1 MISVQNRVPNP
12 GQEGRVLIT
21 PETGAPFYA
30 TLAMADGAT
39 QPGTPWNR
47 LTGNLLQADIRS
59 YPVARGQSVTAGR
72 VVDVTSS
79 DAPPTVGQYVPGAIQ
94 MQNVPVG
101 SFITRAENGVQQ
113 YYLVVHHGLPSDMYD
128 ASCDGTWVLRL
139 DTYENA
145 VWDAD
150 NSNVL
155 PGADIFTTMAG
166 MLSLFDEETQAAIKT
181 VKIPYCV
188 GGGQSA
194 VKSGADGLECQIF
207 PLSGYELGWTT
218 ETNSYFPVDG
228 AALSYFQNAE
238 SRDPKRISYL
248 NDEATRQWIRSQD
261 TRSTSNVLS
270 VIQSGI
276 YGNYSANSSW
286 GIRPAFILDP
296 TFEVDGYY
304 ESASG
309 IITTSGT
316 PSQAIALQ
324 SGSAGDVI
332 NVIFS
337 GMAEL
342 SGVTQGQQITSPG
355 VQGFGAMD
363 EWLSV
368 FPGWLFSTINESAV
382 KIATG
387 SYTGTGTHGADNPVV
402 ITSPFSGIQ
411 ALIVSAQSNNQYCSR
426 LVLVYG
432 QTSAGSS
439 DYTRRGVVVNWSTPG
454 EVSFYNTSYEDAQ
467 MNVSGITYFYA
478 IFGFEVS
485 T

>member
-59 YPVARGQSVTAGR
+59 YPIASGQTVTAGQ
-72 VVDVTSS
+72 VVDVVAS
-79 DAPPTVGQYVPGAIQ
+79 PGPTATVSVGQTVNLLRNGQLVPHIVVHIG
-94 MQNVPVG
+94 NP
-101 SFITRAENGVQQ
+101 STSLYDDSCNGV
-113 YYLVVHHGLPSDMYD
+113 
-128 ASCDGTWVLRL
+128 WVLRQDITAL
-139 DTYENA
+139 GAWNA
-145 VWDAD
+145 SGA
-150 NSNVL
+150 NAL
-155 PGADIFTTMAG
+155 PGSTIMTAMQNSVQEYDPSIQ
-166 MLSLFDEETQAAIKT
+166 SAIKT

-188 GGGQSA
+188 GNSSA
-194 VKSGADGLECQIF
+194 TVNSLSSGLSCKIF
-207 PLSGYELGWTT
+207 PLGGYELGWTT
-218 ETNSYFPVDG
+218 ANNQYFPVDG
-228 AALSYFQNAE
+228 AVLDYFSGTSDNDQ
-238 SRDPKRISYL
+238 KRAAYFKGAQAQYL
-248 NDEATRQWIRSQD
+248 MRSPMTNSD
-261 TRSTSNVLS
+261 SSVWRVSEGGGRASTSVT
-270 VIQSGI
+270 ITTIG
-276 YGNYSANSSW
+276 Y
-286 GIRPAFILDP
+286 REAFILP
-296 TFEVDGYY
+296 TGTVFNEDGTV
-304 ESASG
+304 SVQQQ
-309 IITTSGT
+309 ITTSGT

-402 ITSPFSGIQ
+402 ITSPFSGIK
-411 ALIVSAQSNNQYCSR
+411 ALLVSAQITNQYCSR

-439 DYTRRGVVVNWSTPG
+439 DYNRTGVFIDWSAPG
-454 EVSFYNTSYEDAQ
+454 KVSFYNSSYADAQ
-467 MNVSGITYFYA
+467 MNTSGITYFYA
-478 IFGFEVS
+478 IFGFEV
-485 T
+485 TT